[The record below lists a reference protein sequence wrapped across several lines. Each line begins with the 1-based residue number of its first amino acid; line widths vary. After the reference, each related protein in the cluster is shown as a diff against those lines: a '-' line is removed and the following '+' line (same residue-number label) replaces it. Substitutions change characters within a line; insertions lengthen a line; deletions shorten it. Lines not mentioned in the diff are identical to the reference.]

1 MLSSPSKRP
10 IKLESSRFRSRW
22 DWVVSTIAQN
32 WRIMVG
38 DIIVAQGTERT
49 ERGNVEGMEIERI
62 QDSEMLKRNK
72 SEDEDAIESVVHSG
86 LRL

>member
-1 MLSSPSKRP
+1 
-10 IKLESSRFRSRW
+10 
-22 DWVVSTIAQN
+22 
-32 WRIMVG
+32 MVG